1 MIKRKLL
8 SIVLAAVMALTACGS
23 SENGKKEKVTQ
34 DRKTAANEDFSA
46 ENSYTDYLPITQMG
60 KNKYSDEL
68 KSKLLDFTVKTGS
81 QFYEK
86 SEGAN
91 YVYSP
96 ASLYLGL
103 ALCAEITDDG
113 KAADLLDILGA
124 KDREELEKNTKDI
137 IAALSSDGNEKTKYY
152 EYHYISSISNSIWSD
167 NDTIVLSEEG
177 KQRLKRASEQMYAD
191 LYSMDIQSDAAYEL
205 MNEWVKEKTRG
216 LIETIPKRVD
226 KDTVMALFNTLYFD
240 KSWASTNEVQETEDR
255 EFYFE
260 GDETVNVPMMDFQ
273 VEDRRYYYESDNA
286 LAATLHYCDGSYI
299 ILIDPNEGTS
309 LDTVMKNDVEK
320 VITAYA
326 NENYSE
332 ADRMFITMPRVD
344 YEMTLEEMQDAVK
357 TLGVDTIFN
366 PGTSFEGL
374 VEKDSEYKELFIGK
388 ISQKCRIIM
397 NEEGTKAAAVTEME
411 MKNGSAYMPEAK
423 SITMTLD
430 HPFAYVIMSANNT
443 PLFVG
448 AVQNPAK

>member
-1 MIKRKLL
+1 MIKKKLI
-8 SIVLAAVMALTACGS
+8 SIVLAAVLALTACGS

-46 ENSYTDYLPITQMG
+46 ENSFTDYLPVTQLK

-137 IAALSSDGNEKTKYY
+137 IAALSCDGNEKTKYY
-152 EYHYISSISNSIWSD
+152 EHHYITSISNSIWSD

-191 LYSMDIQSDAAYEL
+191 LYSMDIQSDEAYDL
-205 MNEWVKEKTRG
+205 MNKWVKEKTRG
-216 LIETIPKRVD
+216 LIETIPKKVD
-226 KDTVMALFNTLYFD
+226 NDTVMALFNTLYFD
-240 KSWASTNEVQETEDR
+240 KSWASTNEVQQTVDR

-260 GDETVNVPMMDFQ
+260 GNETVNVPMMDFT
-273 VEDRRYYYESDNA
+273 VDDKLYYYESDNA
-286 LAATLHYCDGSYI
+286 TAATLHYCDGSYI
-299 ILIDPNEGTS
+299 ILIDPNEGAS
-309 LDTVMKNDVEK
+309 LDTVMKNDVE
-320 VITAYA
+320 
-326 NENYSE
+326 
-332 ADRMFITMPRVD
+332 
-344 YEMTLEEMQDAVK
+344 
-357 TLGVDTIFN
+357 
-366 PGTSFEGL
+366 
-374 VEKDSEYKELFIGK
+374 IG
-388 ISQKCRIIM
+388 
-397 NEEGTKAAAVTEME
+397 
-411 MKNGSAYMPEAK
+411 
-423 SITMTLD
+423 
-430 HPFAYVIMSANNT
+430 
-443 PLFVG
+443 
-448 AVQNPAK
+448 

>member
-1 MIKRKLL
+1 MIKKKLI
-8 SIVLAAVMALTACGS
+8 SIVLAAVLALTACGS

-46 ENSYTDYLPITQMG
+46 ENSFTDYLPVTQLE

-86 SEGAN
+86 SEGSN

-137 IAALSSDGNEKTKYY
+137 IAALSSDYTEKTKYQ
-152 EYHYISSISNSIWSD
+152 ERHYISSISNSIWSD

-191 LYSMDIQSDAAYEL
+191 LYSMDIQSDEAYDL
-205 MNEWVKEKTRG
+205 MNKWVKKKTRG
-216 LIETIPKRVD
+216 LIETIPKKVD
-226 KDTVMALFNTLYFD
+226 NDTVMALFNTLYFD
-240 KSWASTNEVQETEDR
+240 KSWAVTNEVQQTVDR

-260 GDETVNVPMMDFQ
+260 GNETVNVPMMDFT
-273 VEDRRYYYESDNA
+273 VYDKLYYYESDNA
-286 LAATLHYCDGSYI
+286 TAATLHYCDGSYI
-299 ILIDPNEGTS
+299 ILIDPNEGAS

-320 VITAYA
+320 VITAFA
-326 NENYSE
+326 NEDYSE
-332 ADRMFITMPRVD
+332 AGRMFISMPRVD
-344 YEMTLEEMQDAVK
+344 YEMTLEDMQDAVK
-357 TLGVDTIFN
+357 TLGVTTIFN
-366 PGTSFEGL
+366 PGASFEGL

-397 NEEGTKAAAVTEME
+397 NEEGTKAAAVTELE
-411 MKNGSAYMPEAK
+411 MKCGAVFDPEAK